1 MSRVYVAAPEE
12 GLDLGGSR
20 DIYRS
25 GGHKRSRVSLSSGWS
40 TTSTNLAAGSAL
52 GPQGHACVGFL
63 IKGSKDHDK
72 HQTRGRK
79 QEGSRLSDAF
89 KIFFFWIT

>member
-1 MSRVYVAAPEE
+1 MIRVYLAAPEE

-20 DIYRS
+20 HIYRS
-25 GGHKRSRVSLSSGWS
+25 GGHKRSRVSLSSDWP
-40 TTSTNLAAGSAL
+40 TVSTNLAAGSAL
-52 GPQGHACVGFL
+52 GPQFHAYVGFL
-63 IKGSKDHDK
+63 IKGFK

-89 KIFFFWIT
+89 